1 MKMPTLLE
9 LAESGA
15 HFGHHRSL
23 TYPKARKFVYMVK
36 NSVAL
41 IDLEAT
47 QKALV
52 ESAQIYQQHRAENK
66 IVLFV
71 GTKRSVRQA
80 VKDIALAV
88 ETPYVNERWLGGFL
102 TNFETIL
109 ANITKMNELVGYLN
123 SDKAETL
130 EKKDRLRFQH
140 RLERYQRFLGG
151 VATLTK
157 LPDLMVVASASEDKI
172 AIAEARQV
180 GIPVIALT
188 DTDVN
193 PDTITYPIPANDDAP
208 RAVALILQ
216 ALVSGEVPAVKAAPA
231 VKEAK
236 KTPVKS
242 VATPTKKVATTKK
255 STTKPVKSKLKTVK
269 AKAKA

>member
-1 MKMPTLLE
+1 MIMPTLLE
-9 LAESGA
+9 LAEAGA

-41 IDLEAT
+41 IDLEET
-47 QKALV
+47 QKALSV
-52 ESAQIYQQHRAENK
+52 ASKVYQDCRANNK
-66 IVLFV
+66 TVLFV

-88 ETPYVNERWLGGFL
+88 EAPYVNERWLGGFL

-109 ANITKMNELVGYLN
+109 ANLTKMNELVTYLA
-123 SDKAETL
+123 SDKAEAL
-130 EKKDRLRFQH
+130 EKKERLRFQH

-151 VATLTK
+151 VATLTRI
-157 LPDLMVVASASEDKI
+157 PDLMIVASASEDKI
-172 AIAEARQV
+172 AIAEAIQV
-180 GIPVIALT
+180 GMPVIALT

-193 PDTITYPIPANDDAP
+193 PDTVTYPIPANDDAP

-216 ALVSGEVPAVKAAPA
+216 ALVSGQPSVAEDEASVKVTKKASAKVASAPAKKAAVVKTKKLAAKKPTKAVK
-231 VKEAK
+231 
-236 KTPVKS
+236 T
-242 VATPTKKVATTKK
+242 
-255 STTKPVKSKLKTVK
+255 K
-269 AKAKA
+269 AKA